1 MLVGFDLD
9 AEPFAASAVD
19 VDGLQFAALDLVQ
32 HGLSGHA
39 ERCGGLVEA
48 EPAVGYLGSD
58 PITQGLVDADPP
70 GCAGG
75 DLFGGDESVADPAVQ
90 GGPGDAED
98 V

>member
-32 HGLSGHA
+32 HGLSGNA

-48 EPAVGYLGSD
+48 EPAVVPADIRMREEFQERRHGRGREQQTDDAAKGGLEPGRTAGS
-58 PITQGLVDADPP
+58 G
-70 GCAGG
+70 
-75 DLFGGDESVADPAVQ
+75 
-90 GGPGDAED
+90 
-98 V
+98 